1 MFLLF
6 PLLPFQTDRPA
17 CALFS
22 AAAALAGG
30 ITLVLAMP
38 NTSPSITD
46 SSSLSLVKNAAAA
59 SARCDYGLY
68 MGANDSNAEDLR
80 RIVEEEGV
88 GKEEEMKHNGVSALK
103 MYLNDTFSTLKLP
116 DMESWMSHFRTWPR
130 ELPIVCHAEG
140 QTMGAVIL
148 LSQVRRHSSALSLFL
163 LISSLLCSS

>member
-1 MFLLF
+1 MIIDIPLEESLEIFQLTDSFLDISA
-6 PLLPFQTDRPA
+6 PLSLSIYSFTA
-17 CALFS
+17 S
-22 AAAALAGG
+22 ALAGG

-46 SSSLSLVKNAAAA
+46 SSSLALVKKSASA

-68 MGANDSNAEDLR
+68 VGANDTNAEDLR
-80 RIVEEEGV
+80 RIVEEEGEG
-88 GKEEEMKHNGVSALK
+88 GKEGEEMKHNGVAALK

-116 DMESWMSHFRTWPR
+116 DMESWMSHFRNWPR

-148 LSQVRRHSSALSLFL
+148 LSQVNENL
-163 LISSLLCSS
+163 